1 MAHMDGSL
9 THDLRRTP
17 DERRRV
23 ASRFAVLAFIAVAST
38 ASGAQPSAPGDL
50 PAPDFARLEARLE
63 SLRDKWNVPGM
74 VAGIGRGS
82 HIVWTKAF
90 GYADLTTRA
99 PVTPDT
105 VFHLASLTKPFA
117 AVVLLQLVERG
128 QLDLNAPV
136 DQFGITLKAD
146 GVIRVRHLLTH
157 TSEGTPGE
165 VFRYS
170 GNRFAELDKVL
181 SGVTGMTFAELVG
194 ERVLRPLALANT
206 APNPYNPAACAAAD
220 RSPELFL
227 RRSARGYAFDGKT
240 PVEYPTHFVTAAGLV
255 STVGDVLRFSMGLDR
270 GQLLQPATKELVFSP
285 AQSSRGRVLPYAFG
299 WFVQNRR
306 GVKLVWHY
314 GWDRANS
321 SLIIKV
327 PEREVTFVLLGNS
340 EALSRKFDL
349 GQDEDVTRSPFARE
363 FLRTIGL

>member
-9 THDLRRTP
+9 TYDLRRVHRK
-17 DERRRV
+17 RRAV
-23 ASRFAVLAFIAVAST
+23 ASRFAVLASIAVAGT
-38 ASGAQPSAPGDL
+38 GTGGQTSAPGSSPTLDL
-50 PAPDFARLEARLE
+50 PRLEARLE

-74 VAGIGRGS
+74 VAGISSGNQ
-82 HIVWTKAF
+82 IVWTNAF

-99 PVTPDT
+99 PATPDT

-117 AVVLLQLVERG
+117 AVVLLQLVERR
-128 QLDLNAPV
+128 QLDLDAPV

-165 VFRYS
+165 EFRYS
-170 GNRFAELDKVL
+170 GNRFAQLDKVL

-194 ERVLRPLALANT
+194 ERVLTPLALANT
-206 APNPYNPAACAAAD
+206 SPNPFNPAACAAAD
-220 RSPELFL
+220 RDPEVFL
-227 RRSARGYAFDGKT
+227 RRSARGYAGDGKT
-240 PVEYPTHFVTAAGLV
+240 PVEYPAHFVTAAGLV
-255 STVGDVLRFSMGLDR
+255 STVGDVLRFSIGLDR
-270 GQLLQPATKELVFSP
+270 GQLLQSATKELAFSP
-285 AQSSRGRVLPYAFG
+285 ARSSRGRVLPYGFG

-306 GVKLVWHY
+306 GVKIVWHY

-327 PEREVTFVLLGNS
+327 PEREVAFVLLGNS
-340 EALSRKFDL
+340 EGLSRKFDL
-349 GQDEDVTRSPFARE
+349 GRDEDVTRSPFARE

>member
-1 MAHMDGSL
+1 MDRSRLRASRL
-9 THDLRRTP
+9 TLGVARKA
-17 DERRRV
+17 V
-23 ASRFAVLAFIAVAST
+23 ASRFILLAFVVVASLGT
-38 ASGAQPSAPGDL
+38 GAQTFAPAAS
-50 PAPDFARLEARLE
+50 PALDFARLEKRLE
-63 SLRDKWNVPGM
+63 ALRARWNVPGM
-74 VAGIGRGS
+74 VAGVARGNL
-82 HIVWTKAF
+82 IVWTKGF
-90 GYADLTTRA
+90 GYANLTTRA

-128 QLDLNAPV
+128 QLDLDAPV
-136 DQFGITLKAD
+136 EPFGVTLKAN

-181 SGVTGMTFAELVG
+181 TGVTGKGFAELVG
-194 ERVLRPLALANT
+194 ERVLTPLALTNT
-206 APNPYNPAACAAAD
+206 APNPHNPAACSAAGRD
-220 RSPELFL
+220 PEAFL
-227 RRSARGYAFDGKT
+227 QRSALGYAFDGKT
-240 PVEYPTHFVTAAGLV
+240 PAEYPAHFVTAAGLV
-255 STVGDVLRFSMGLDR
+255 STVGDVLRFSVGLDE
-270 GQLLQPATKELVFSP
+270 GQLLQPATRELAFTP
-285 AQSSRGRVLPYAFG
+285 ARSSRGRVLPYGLG

-306 GVKLVWHY
+306 GVKVVWHY

-327 PEREVTFVLLGNS
+327 PERDVTFVLLGNS
-340 EALSRKFDL
+340 EGLSRKFDL
-349 GQDEDVTRSPFARE
+349 GQDENVTRSPFARE

>member
-17 DERRRV
+17 RDERRRV

-38 ASGAQPSAPGDL
+38 ATGAQSSAPGSS
-50 PAPDFARLEARLE
+50 PALDFARLEARLE
-63 SLRDKWNVPGM
+63 SLRDEWNVPGM
-74 VAGIGRGS
+74 V
-82 HIVWTKAF
+82 
-90 GYADLTTRA
+90 
-99 PVTPDT
+99 

-181 SGVTGMTFAELVG
+181 SGLTGMTFAELVG
-194 ERVLRPLALANT
+194 ERVLTPLGLTNT
-206 APNPYNPAACAAAD
+206 AANPYNPAACAAAD
-220 RSPELFL
+220 RDPELFL

-240 PVEYPTHFVTAAGLV
+240 PVEYPAHFVTAAGLV
-255 STVGDVLRFSMGLDR
+255 STVGDVLRFSIGLDR
-270 GQLLQPATKELVFSP
+270 GQLLQPATKELAFSP
-285 AQSSRGRVLPYAFG
+285 ARASRGRVLPYAFG

-306 GVKLVWHY
+306 GVKIVWHY

-321 SLIIKV
+321 SLIIKM
-327 PEREVTFVLLGNS
+327 PEREVAFVLLGNS
-340 EALSRKFDL
+340 EGLSRKFDL
-349 GQDEDVTRSPFARE
+349 GRDEDVTRSPFARE